1 MYVRST
7 GMFFLFLSMASILC
21 AQQRPQYTQYI
32 FNGFLMNPAVAGIE
46 RYVDVKL
53 GGRSQWHGL
62 EGAPQTAYLS
72 AHLPIGARH
81 IQDGAT
87 SFGEGGYNP
96 YSRGYSHRYRAS
108 EPHHGAG
115 IIVQH
120 DRAAQ
125 FVRTDALVA
134 YAYHLRITETMN
146 LSAGVN
152 AGFSQVRLDMS
163 GINTPDDPVLAGY
176 ADSRVA
182 PELGLGLWLYGARF
196 FAGVSAQQLLGNPLA
211 FSDNAQRVGGYQQ
224 FFLTAGYKL
233 HLGSDMA
240 VVPSV
245 LFKQLARMPFVGDY
259 NVKLA
264 FRDRLWVGGGYRNHE
279 SFSAM
284 AGVNISALLNLSY
297 SYDFN
302 TGPVRTL
309 AHGSHEVV
317 LGFLLNNRYRVY
329 CPQVMF

>member
-1 MYVRST
+1 MCARIT
-7 GMFFLFLSMASILC
+7 GVFFLFLSMSSMLW

-81 IQDGAT
+81 IQDGAI

-96 YSRGYSHRYRAS
+96 HSRGYSRRYRSS

-115 IIVQH
+115 IIIQH
-120 DRAAQ
+120 NRAAQ

-134 YAYHLRITETMN
+134 YAYHLRIAETMN

-152 AGFSQVRLDMS
+152 AGVSQ
-163 GINTPDDPVLAGY
+163 A
-176 ADSRVA
+176 
-182 PELGLGLWLYGARF
+182 
-196 FAGVSAQQLLGNPLA
+196 
-211 FSDNAQRVGGYQQ
+211 
-224 FFLTAGYKL
+224 
-233 HLGSDMA
+233 
-240 VVPSV
+240 
-245 LFKQLARMPFVGDY
+245 
-259 NVKLA
+259 
-264 FRDRLWVGGGYRNHE
+264 
-279 SFSAM
+279 
-284 AGVNISALLNLSY
+284 
-297 SYDFN
+297 
-302 TGPVRTL
+302 
-309 AHGSHEVV
+309 
-317 LGFLLNNRYRVY
+317 LGFLLNSRYKVY

>member
-1 MYVRST
+1 MIAA
-7 GMFFLFLSMASILC
+7 LQ

-32 FNGFLMNPAVAGIE
+32 FNGFLANPAVAGIE

-72 AHLPIGARH
+72 AHMPIGARH

-96 YSRGYSHRYRAS
+96 YSRGYSRGYRAS
-108 EPHHGAG
+108 EPHHGVG
-115 IIVQH
+115 IVVQH

-125 FVRTDALVA
+125 FIRTDALLA
-134 YAYHLRITETMN
+134 YAYHLRVAEKVN

-152 AGFSQVRLDMS
+152 AGFSQVRLDMA
-163 GINTPDDPVLAGY
+163 GINVPGDPVLANY
-176 ADSRVA
+176 ADSRIS
-182 PELGLGLWLYGARF
+182 PDLGLGLWLYGARF
-196 FAGVSAQQLLGNPLA
+196 FVGLSGQQLLGNPLA
-211 FSDNAQRVGGYQQ
+211 FSNNAQRMGGYQQ
-224 FFLTAGYKL
+224 FFLMAGYKL

-245 LFKQLARMPFVGDY
+245 LFKQMARMPFVGDY

-264 FRDRLWVGGGYRNHE
+264 FRDRFWVGGGYRNHE

-284 AGVNISALLNLSY
+284 AGFNISALFNLSY
-297 SYDFN
+297 SYDFS

-317 LGFLLNNRYRVY
+317 LGFLLNNRYKVY

>member
-1 MYVRST
+1 MYPKLTGLIFLTWCLST
-7 GMFFLFLSMASILC
+7 TLQ
-21 AQQRPQYTQYI
+21 AQHRPQYTQYI
-32 FNGFLMNPAVAGIE
+32 FNGFLINPAVAGIE
-46 RYVDVKL
+46 RYADVKL
-53 GGRSQWHGL
+53 GGRSQWQGV

-87 SFGEGGYNP
+87 SFGEGGHNP
-96 YSRGYSHRYRAS
+96 YSRGYSRRYRAS
-108 EPHHGAG
+108 EPHHGVG
-115 IIVQH
+115 IILQH

-134 YAYHLRITETMN
+134 YAYHLRVAETLN

-152 AGFSQVRLDMS
+152 AGIAQARLDMG
-163 GINTPDDPVLAGY
+163 GINTPGDPVLVHY
-176 ADSRVA
+176 ADSRVS
-182 PELGLGLWLYGARF
+182 PDLGLGLWLYGSRF
-196 FAGVSAQQLLGNPLA
+196 FVGLSAQQLLGNPLA
-211 FSDNAQRVGGYQQ
+211 FSDNARRMGGYQQ

-240 VVPSV
+240 AVPSV
-245 LFKQLARMPFVGDY
+245 LIKQMAHMPMVGDY
-259 NVKLA
+259 NLKLA

-284 AGVNISALLNLSY
+284 AGFNISALFNLSY
-297 SYDFN
+297 SYDFS

-317 LGFLLNNRYRVY
+317 LGFLLNNRYRVF
-329 CPQVMF
+329 CPQIMF